1 MAGDKVLLTMDE
13 GKERPM
19 SQIALYPLRFE
30 PIYQYRLWGG
40 RRLAG
45 RKSSLRS
52 HGFRGGRT
60 VKRLI
65 VFDLNGT
72 LAESKSALD
81 AEMGHDCMTFSVSS
95 KWL

>member
-45 RKSSLRS
+45 PEKFIEIAWIQRWKDSEKVNC
-52 HGFRGGRT
+52 F
-60 VKRLI
+60 
-65 VFDLNGT
+65 
-72 LAESKSALD
+72 
-81 AEMGHDCMTFSVSS
+81 
-95 KWL
+95 